1 MRYEFWLNCQNS
13 YLITNN
19 SSFITHRSK
28 NMLIRIVRMT
38 FQEDKIEDFL
48 IIFNRSKHLIR
59 GFEGCQ
65 QLELLRDKNAHN
77 VMLTYSNWLSEE
89 HLNAYRDSE
98 LFKTTWAAT
107 KVLFSDKPVAFSS
120 ELVEVV

>member
-1 MRYEFWLNCQNS
+1 
-13 YLITNN
+13 
-19 SSFITHRSK
+19 
-28 NMLIRIVRMT
+28 MLIRIVRMT

-48 IIFNRSKHLIR
+48 LIFNRSKAKIR
-59 GFEGCQ
+59 GFAGCQ
-65 QLELLRDKNAHN
+65 HLELLRDKNAYN
-77 VMLTYSNWLSEE
+77 VMLTYSYWLSEQ
-89 HLNAYRDSE
+89 HLNTYRDSE

>member
-1 MRYEFWLNCQNS
+1 
-13 YLITNN
+13 
-19 SSFITHRSK
+19 
-28 NMLIRIVRMT
+28 MLIRIVRMT

-48 IIFNRSKHLIR
+48 EIFNRSKHLIR

-65 QLELLRDKNAHN
+65 HLELLRDKNAQN
-77 VMLTYSNWLSEE
+77 VMLTYSYWLSED

-107 KVLFSDKPVAFSS
+107 KVLFLDKPMAFSS